1 MRRLLPSPA
10 MAVAL
15 LALFVS
21 LGGVSY
27 GIASGTIGTRELRN
41 NSIRS
46 SDLRNGQVASR
57 DIRNNDV
64 RGGDVRDGTLRGRD
78 VRNNSLTGA
87 DLDEGSLAKVP
98 SAGQAEIAYSPVAY
112 ARVAASGDV
121 IESSSRGVGDGNV
134 TVESKSAYCFRNLPF
149 QFKTA
154 QATIDFESAA
164 NQAPDIGASAV
175 ASVALGNPF
184 GDCAGPGVQLEV
196 VTARADTASYAKC
209 GFFVVFWN

>member
-15 LALFVS
+15 VALFVS

-27 GIASGTIGTRELRN
+27 GLASGSISTREIRN
-41 NSIRS
+41 NTIRT
-46 SDLRNGQVASR
+46 SDIRNGQVLSR
-57 DIRNNDV
+57 DLRNNDV
-64 RGGDVRDGTLRGRD
+64 RGGD

-87 DLDEGSLAKVP
+87 DLNEPTLGKVP
-98 SAGQAEIAYSPVAY
+98 SALQADVAFSPVAY

-121 IESSSRGVGDGNV
+121 IESGSRAVGDANV
-134 TVESKSAYCFRNLPF
+134 TVESTSAYCFRNLPF

-164 NQAPDIGASAV
+164 TQSPDIGASAV

-184 GDCAGPGVQLEV
+184 GDCAGQGVQLEI
-196 VTARADTASYAKC
+196 VTARAQDGQYAKS

>member
-1 MRRLLPSPA
+1 

-21 LGGVSY
+21 LGGVSW
-27 GIASGTIGTRELRN
+27 GVASGTIGTRQIRN

-46 SDLRNGQVASR
+46 TDIKNGQVLSGDLRNNS
-57 DIRNNDV
+57 V
-64 RGGDVRDGTLRGRD
+64 RGADVHNGTLTGRD
-78 VRNNSLTGA
+78 VNESSLG
-87 DLDEGSLAKVP
+87 KVP
-98 SAGQAEIAYSPVAY
+98 SAGLADVAFSPVAY

-121 IESSSRGVGDGNV
+121 VEVSSRGVGDANV
-134 TVESKSAYCFRNLPF
+134 SLESTSAYCFRNLPF

-154 QATIDFESAA
+154 QATVDFQSSVA
-164 NQAPDIGASAV
+164 QQPGMGASAV

-184 GDCAGPGVQLEV
+184 GDCAGAGVQLEV
-196 VTARADTASYAKC
+196 ITAKANTAEYVRS